1 MVWCNISRWIHTR
14 ESSTAETR
22 GRERTVE
29 GRWVEGNVWY
39 VCLHGSVV
47 SLVHLHL
54 LYSFTVSYW
63 ISLEDIQRRALQI
76 ILGNMSYEDACYS
89 LNIDSLADRRL
100 ELCKKLFRQIVCES
114 HNLHYL
120 LPTKRDCQVTDWLR
134 SSNKY
139 PVVRA
144 RTDRCK
150 RSFIMHSLANLKGR
164 LMWHCTICFFLS
176 LFYVYVCMYV
186 CLMMFNP
193 ALRLPHA

>member
-1 MVWCNISRWIHTR
+1 MLLSCRLLPLALCNVPHLSTFTLCRRYPSSVWVLGCVH
-14 ESSTAETR
+14 
-22 GRERTVE
+22 
-29 GRWVEGNVWY
+29 
-39 VCLHGSVV
+39 VCSGVIFGL
-47 SLVHLHL
+47 
-54 LYSFTVSYW
+54 TKQQTK
-63 ISLEDIQRRALQI
+63 SLEDIQRRALQI
-76 ILGNMSYEDACYS
+76 ILGNMSYEDACCS

-120 LPTKRDCQVTDWLR
+120 LPTKRDCQVTDRLR

-150 RSFIMHSLANLKGR
+150 RSFIMHSLAPGPLDVT
-164 LMWHCTICFFLS
+164 LYYLFLS

-186 CLMMFNP
+186 
-193 ALRLPHA
+193 